1 MPSSTGGAIQPR
13 ECDTNCGEVD
23 PRLAW
28 AVRFSAT
35 MIVLN
40 PGVRILF
47 RWLTGIVVLIT
58 AWRIPEALTWLE

>member
-1 MPSSTGGAIQPR
+1 
-13 ECDTNCGEVD
+13 
-23 PRLAW
+23 
-28 AVRFSAT
+28 
-35 MIVLN
+35 VLN